1 MKLGTK
7 IALMLTALVVITVGA
22 VALYGGTLLT
32 YSTQAASKTY
42 NSLDREEDQIIE
54 ATDPFTILLMGVD
67 MDQETRGDAWEGGRS
82 DSMILVT
89 VNPKTKKTTMMS
101 LTRDIMV
108 EIANSDGSSAG
119 TTEKL
124 NHSYAYGQA
133 PMAIATIEKM
143 MDIKIDR
150 YVQINMDG
158 LMELVDVLGGIEVN
172 NTLGFPISIEAQEPA
187 YTATVEPGV
196 QLINGSQALVYAR
209 MRYDDPEGDLGRQ
222 KRQREVIRALLKKLL
237 NLDGV
242 TQYQSILD
250 AMANNMQT
258 DIAINPSTIPSLLG
272 YRDSL
277 DTIETYQLDGE
288 GEMVDGLSYQ
298 IPTNEHLLAMQNV
311 IKSSLGLPTS
321 TELTTN
327 VKTLE
332 SLFGLGS
339 SVTVVD
345 AYTGD
350 RTEATLEPST
360 DSSSDTG
367 TEESSEPPTDAT
379 AYTE

>member
-222 KRQREVIRALLKKLL
+222 KRQREVIGALLKKLL